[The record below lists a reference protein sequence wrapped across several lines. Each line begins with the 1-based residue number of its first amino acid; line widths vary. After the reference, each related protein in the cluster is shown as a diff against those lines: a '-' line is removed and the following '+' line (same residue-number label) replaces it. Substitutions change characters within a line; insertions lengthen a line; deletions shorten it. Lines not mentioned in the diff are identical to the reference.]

1 MVRPSSAGTAT
12 LSAAVKFDNRLGNW
26 KTKPTWQAR
35 NVARSLS
42 DSVHTSVPSSKSR
55 PCVGLVKAPSMAI
68 SVDLPEPER
77 PTIEMKSPR
86 PTSRLASRTAAQAEA
101 APYRLLSDCADSVIA
116 PLLE

>member
-1 MVRPSSAGTAT
+1 MVRPSNAGTAT

-42 DSVHTSVPSSKSR
+42 DSVQTSLPSSKSL
-55 PCVGLVKAPSMAI
+55 PSVGLVKAPSMAI

-77 PTIEMKSPR
+77 STIEMNSPPQHEIGAAHGR
-86 PTSRLASRTAAQAEA
+86 VAGGGAVSLGQTLRRERHRASA
-101 APYRLLSDCADSVIA
+101 
-116 PLLE
+116 